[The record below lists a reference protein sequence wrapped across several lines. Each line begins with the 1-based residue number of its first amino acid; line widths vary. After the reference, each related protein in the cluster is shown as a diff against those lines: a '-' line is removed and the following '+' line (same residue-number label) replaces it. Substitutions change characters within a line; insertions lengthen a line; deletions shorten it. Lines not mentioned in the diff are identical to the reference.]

1 MRILLVVDNDDTGQV
16 TGSRCIVFSEQKE
29 IKEIPKNLL
38 SNLMTN
44 FIIEHIKHVS
54 SKYKE
59 KTLWKKIMFIY

>member
-16 TGSRCIVFSEQKE
+16 TGSRCYVFSEQKE

-38 SNLMTN
+38 SDMMTN
-44 FIIEHIKHVS
+44 FIIEHIKNIS

-59 KTLWKKIMFIY
+59 RALC